1 MSKLYIK
8 IEKKKLIDGEL
19 FKAKIEKHININFSA
34 ANYTTKVRDEDHGS
48 ISVELI
54 PDNTLFLNELTDI
67 FPLDKYEVHIYQC
80 IFLKRERHKVV
91 IELDIINKESGE
103 EIYLP
108 EAALLTDEDYDH
120 IRYILVTEV
129 PQFKIK
135 SLDESIMDDIE
146 EFTYDTFA
154 HEDILTQDS
163 IEYLSNMVSKRYNEL
178 KSEGYADFESEGL
191 ESLAQN
197 IVEKALEYAF
207 TFPDE
212 LKKFFE

>member
-1 MSKLYIK
+1 MSKLYVK
-8 IEKKKLIDGEL
+8 TEKVRLIDGEL
-19 FKAKIEKHININFSA
+19 FKAKIEKQVNINFSA
-34 ANYTTKVRDEDHGS
+34 ANYTTKVGDEDHGS

-54 PDNTLFLNELTDI
+54 PDNILFLNELTDI
-67 FPLDKYEVHIYQC
+67 FPLEQYEIHIYQD
-80 IFLKRERHKVV
+80 IYLKRERHKVV
-91 IELDIINKESGE
+91 IEFTIINKKSGE
-103 EIYLP
+103 KIYLP
-108 EAALLTDEDYDH
+108 ESALLTDEDYNH
-120 IRYILVTEV
+120 IRDILITEV
-129 PQFKIK
+129 PQFEIK

-163 IEYLSNMVSKRYNEL
+163 IEYLSNMVSERYKEL
-178 KSEGYADFESEGL
+178 KTEGYADFESEGL